1 MTEQVPSVPGVSE
14 EAAAPL
20 SSETVDSQPEQAD
33 ERQVPLS
40 ALESERER
48 RQKKEDD
55 YDILQEN
62 FNLLQRRM
70 QQPPPPAPEPL
81 PDSQDVVTFGDLN
94 KVAGKFQHEIRST
107 LNEMQMA
114 RKYPDYD
121 EVVRKYLPN
130 VIRNNP
136 NMKATL
142 ESSQDYD
149 MAYVLA
155 KSSDEYRKDH
165 HQRKKSTDAER
176 ILSNS
181 EQTGNLS
188 SVGGTSPI
196 SMVKRYKDMSDDDFK
211 KVAARNMGYV

>member
-1 MTEQVPSVPGVSE
+1 MTEEVPSVPGASE

-20 SSETVDSQPEQAD
+20 SSEQIDSQPEQA

-55 YDILQEN
+55 YNILQEN

-70 QQPPPPAPEPL
+70 QQPPPSPSEPT
-81 PDSQDVVTFGDLN
+81 PDTQDVVTFGDLN
-94 KVAGKFQHEIRST
+94 KVAGKFQNEIRAT
-107 LNEMQMA
+107 LNEMQMS
-114 RKYPDYD
+114 RRYPDYD

-130 VIRNNP
+130 VIGNNSK
-136 NMKATL
+136 MKATL
-142 ESSQDYD
+142 ESSQDFD
-149 MAYVLA
+149 MAYTLA

-165 HQRKKSTDAER
+165 QQKKKSTDAER

-181 EQTGNLS
+181 EQSGNLS

-196 SMVKRYKDMSDDDFK
+196 SMVKRYRDMSDEDFK
-211 KVAARNMGYV
+211 KVASRNLGYV